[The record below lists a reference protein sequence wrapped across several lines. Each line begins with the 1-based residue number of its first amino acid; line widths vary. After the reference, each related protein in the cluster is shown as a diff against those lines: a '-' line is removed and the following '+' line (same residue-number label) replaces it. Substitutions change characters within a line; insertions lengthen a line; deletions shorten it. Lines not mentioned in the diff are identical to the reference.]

1 MSNTYLECGNE
12 SPVVIKGAILSLKIF
27 VYIKAGDTDLLA
39 VNNLVTGSLDANGD
53 ITVDKVEVLNAR
65 KIAGDEEEYIT
76 NFEWSDLPAVKT
88 AIAQYLNQV

>member
-12 SPVVIKGAILSLKIF
+12 SPLVKKGAILSFKIF
-27 VYIKAGDTDLLA
+27 VYIKACDTDLLA
-39 VNNLVTGSLDANGD
+39 VNNLATGSLDANGD
-53 ITVDKVEVLNAR
+53 IAVDNIEVLNAR
-65 KIAGDEEEYIT
+65 KIAGDEEEYIS